1 LVDNGSQVEILFLST
16 FKKMGY
22 DKKQLNEPMKP
33 LYGFGGKRIEPVR
46 VITLPVLFCT
56 PKNPRTEYITFV
68 IVYMLYPYNVIF
80 GRGLLNIFEAA
91 LHSAFLCLKVQGIFG
106 VITLFDNQKEARN
119 IKHGIAPRHKNEH
132 FLREDA
138 EQPEQPSSK
147 KEILAEFNKAIK
159 VEGDFIRVSLDPR
172 VPNRIVCIEAELS
185 PEEQAEL
192 LQFLVKNSDV
202 FAWSTS
208 DLIGVSREVIEHKLQ
223 VNPNTKPKKQKL
235 RKMSEEKVEAAKAE
249 VQRLLDAGVIKEVRY
264 PQWLANV
271 VMVHKKIE
279 KW

>member
-1 LVDNGSQVEILFLST
+1 VNHVAVEGPITETKWSHIPITFSAQDVNLTSFPHTDAMVLTIHIDRWDVSKILVDNGSQVEILFLST

-56 PKNPRTEYITFV
+56 PKNPHTEYITFV

-106 VITLFDNQKEARN
+106 IITLFDNQKEARN

-159 VEGDFIRVSLDPR
+159 VEGDFIRVSLDPEYQ
-172 VPNRIVCIEAELS
+172 IESCAS
-185 PEEQAEL
+185 
-192 LQFLVKNSDV
+192 
-202 FAWSTS
+202 
-208 DLIGVSREVIEHKLQ
+208 
-223 VNPNTKPKKQKL
+223 KP
-235 RKMSEEKVEAAKAE
+235 S
-249 VQRLLDAGVIKEVRY
+249 
-264 PQWLANV
+264 
-271 VMVHKKIE
+271 
-279 KW
+279 